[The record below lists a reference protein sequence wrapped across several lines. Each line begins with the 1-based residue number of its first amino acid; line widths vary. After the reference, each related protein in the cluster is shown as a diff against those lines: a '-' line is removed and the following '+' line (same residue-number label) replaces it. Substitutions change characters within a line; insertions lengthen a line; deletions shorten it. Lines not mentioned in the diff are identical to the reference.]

1 MIVACQSSLVIALT
15 NRSANVFIIGR
26 NGRTKLVEGLMSG
39 MAKATVSQGDGG
51 CSDQGVS
58 WREVQRVQGPGVIA
72 PDDQS
77 LGQEILHRTASRVK
91 FNRTIVI
98 GSKLAY

>member
-1 MIVACQSSLVIALT
+1 MTQRGAVVCGA
-15 NRSANVFIIGR
+15 RRKDGR
-26 NGRTKLVEGLMSG
+26 QLDESFTSG
-39 MAKATVSQGDGG
+39 MAKATVPQGGGG
-51 CSDQGVS
+51 CSDRGVS
-58 WREVQRVQGPGVIA
+58 WRKVQKVQWPGVIA